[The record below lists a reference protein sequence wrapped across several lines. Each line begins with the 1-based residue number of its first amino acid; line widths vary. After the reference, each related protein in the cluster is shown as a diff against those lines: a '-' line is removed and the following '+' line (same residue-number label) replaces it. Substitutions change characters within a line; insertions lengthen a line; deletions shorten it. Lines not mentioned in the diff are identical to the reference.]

1 MKSLN
6 LRIAEELSVKE
17 QQVAATVELI
27 DGGSTVPFIARYR
40 KEITGALDDTQLRT
54 LDERLR
60 YLRELEE
67 RLAISGEWEQKP
79 KPTTQAAPPQDIA
92 DKARFFPK
100 IQLMLDMARLAFE
113 SDSTRIITLMVDG
126 FATPVFE
133 IDDHQ
138 RTRDGSHQ
146 QAQQGIATD
155 MRGPQAR
162 RVGSGTVHGT
172 VPQGGQACIPH
183 HQVQRHHKDGH
194 ACDARAQGQL
204 IGEKHIHHHS
214 QRHPKNIG
222 HGLAPR
228 LVVVVDQLHVLN
240 PTNQQTFG
248 APSQQQRHG
257 HKEKHAAPVRSQVFA
272 GRFNDAQ
279 DQSRGQ

>member
-1 MKSLN
+1 
-6 LRIAEELSVKE
+6 
-17 QQVAATVELI
+17 
-27 DGGSTVPFIARYR
+27 
-40 KEITGALDDTQLRT
+40 
-54 LDERLR
+54 
-60 YLRELEE
+60 
-67 RLAISGEWEQKP
+67 
-79 KPTTQAAPPQDIA
+79 
-92 DKARFFPK
+92 
-100 IQLMLDMARLAFE
+100 
-113 SDSTRIITLMVDG
+113 
-126 FATPVFE
+126 
-133 IDDHQ
+133 
-138 RTRDGSHQ
+138 
-146 QAQQGIATD
+146 

-172 VPQGGQACIPH
+172 VPQGGQSCIPH

-228 LVVVVDQLHVLN
+228 LVAVVDQLHGLN

-272 GRFNDAQ
+272 GCFDDAQ
-279 DQSRGQ
+279 GQGCSQGPCDLTHPTHRHHHQHQHQLFDRVIRLQGHQLRAQNSAQTRQGRPDGKGQHLDTLDRNAQG